1 MRQDPD
7 VRGKGITLEGVTMIR
22 TCTAYLLSVGMM
34 ISRHLE
40 RWQDYRAG
48 SSSFFLRLLADR
60 RPVLGA
66 LLASAA
72 LFTASSP
79 DALKAQQS
87 ARVAP
92 AAVPAAKALS
102 VSLKQ
107 YKVVRDP
114 KGGERLIDA
123 AKVVPGDVL
132 EYRATYTNT
141 SAQPITNL
149 VATLPIPAGTQY
161 VPRSA
166 QPQAA
171 APLAATSDGVFAAE
185 PLMRRVD
192 GQARAIPYGE
202 YRSVRWRVA
211 QVPARGAVSVS
222 TRAKVEVVIPPA
234 RPAPPASLR

>member
-1 MRQDPD
+1 M
-7 VRGKGITLEGVTMIR
+7 
-22 TCTAYLLSVGMM
+22 
-34 ISRHLE
+34 
-40 RWQDYRAG
+40 
-48 SSSFFLRLLADR
+48 LA
-60 RPVLGA
+60 A
-66 LLASAA
+66 TLASA
-72 LFTASSP
+72 LLVTGSGP
-79 DALKAQQS
+79 DALHAQPS
-87 ARVAP
+87 ARPAP
-92 AAVPAAKALS
+92 AATALS
-102 VSLKQ
+102 ASLKQ

-114 KGGERLIDA
+114 RGGERLIDA

-141 SAQPITNL
+141 SAAPITNL

-211 QVPARGAVSVS
+211 KVPAKGAVSVS
-222 TRAKVEVVIPPA
+222 TRAKVEVVVPPA
-234 RPAPPASLR
+234 RPAPASSPR